1 MARSSALNRNDQ
13 KQLHHYRLINT
24 SIHTVMKKTLSINV
38 SGIIFHI
45 EEDGYETLR
54 KYLDSINRYFSSF
67 DDSSE
72 IIADIENRIAEI
84 FLSKLNEGKQVITA
98 EDVAQ
103 LMVVMGNVN
112 DFKAADDTDSHRDEF
127 SAEPKKKGAR
137 SQSTQS
143 TEHRKLV
150 RNKSNKV
157 LGGVCSGFGH
167 YFDIDPVWPRL
178 IFALLTLGYGGG
190 LVIYIILWI
199 VLPVAEIEEESTA
212 KKMYRDPESKV
223 LGGVAGGIAAFFGWD
238 VVLVRVLFVIMSFFG
253 GFGIV
258 LYIILWISIPEAKTI
273 TERMEM
279 QGEPV
284 TLSNIE
290 SSIKKNLNEKDD
302 DESAFAKIILLPF
315 RAIAAILS
323 FLAKILGPALKGL
336 VDILRVTIGICISLV
351 GLLLVLSILLAFG
364 LLFGVVSSSSLPS
377 WWDGLS
383 LPIDAIKST
392 FSVWVFVAAFLVA
405 LIPAIFIQLLGS
417 SIISKRVVFRPM
429 VGWALFVLFFVSVL
443 VLAVTVPQIIFS
455 FREEGD
461 YKVEKTFDLDR
472 KTAVLKIK
480 ETGLDDYRVTDLT
493 IKGYDGKQ
501 VKLIER
507 FISQGTSHKNAIENA
522 KMITYNVQQAD
533 SVFTFDSNIT
543 FSKDAK
549 FRAQRLEM
557 DLYIPYNTLFVI
569 NEEMWRLIDNNYRD
583 YDGYRDSNFDKTWK
597 MTEHGFECVNCTQP
611 TEEKAL
617 ALNDQYGLKDFDE
630 LDITGIFDLVIR
642 QSDVYSVEL
651 KGSESEKKR
660 FRVDQSGD
668 RLEIDYRSRN
678 KTFWLNDHDDE
689 TVKILIS
696 MPNLQKLKVKG
707 AGKIRIEGF
716 HEESMDISL
725 LGAMTCD
732 ANLYARN
739 LQLDLSGPMVFEL
752 DGDGDF
758 LEADVNK
765 VAQLKA
771 SGYEVRHAIVNA
783 RELGRARVNARETVE
798 IETDFTG
805 SVKYQG
811 HPEVIKKD

>member
-1 MARSSALNRNDQ
+1 
-13 KQLHHYRLINT
+13 
-24 SIHTVMKKTLSINV
+24 MKKTLSINV

-54 KYLDSINRYFSSF
+54 KYLDSINRYFSTF

-84 FLSKLNEGKQVITA
+84 FLSKLNEGKQVITG

-103 LMVVMGNVN
+103 LITIMGNVN
-112 DFKAADDTDSHRDEF
+112 DFKAAEENEF
-127 SAEPKKKGAR
+127 STTDKSQKEKA
-137 SQSTQS
+137 QSTAS
-143 TEHRKLV
+143 RPIESKKLV
-150 RNKSNKV
+150 RDKNRKI
-157 LGGVCSGFGH
+157 LGGVCAGLAH
-167 YFDIDPVWPRL
+167 YFGIDTVWPRL
-178 IFALLTLGYGGG
+178 IFALLSLGYGGG
-190 LVIYIILWI
+190 ILIYIILWI
-199 VLPVAEIEEESTA
+199 VLPVEHIEEESNV
-212 KKMYRDPESKV
+212 KKMFRNPESKV
-223 LGGVAGGIAAFFGWD
+223 LGGVAGGIAAFFGSD
-238 VVLVRVLFVIMSFFG
+238 VILIRILFVVLGFFG
-253 GFGIV
+253 GLGII

-273 TERMEM
+273 TEKMEM

-290 SSIKKNLNEKDD
+290 SSVKKSMNEKGEE
-302 DESAFAKIILLPF
+302 ESTLTKIILFPF
-315 RAIAAILS
+315 RAIGEILN
-323 FLAKILGPALKGL
+323 FIARILGPVLKVLVDVLRVMIGILILLIGL
-336 VDILRVTIGICISLV
+336 V
-351 GLLLVLSILLAFG
+351 LVLSTLFSFG
-364 LLFGVVSSSSLPS
+364 LLFGIISSSSLPAG
-377 WWDGLS
+377 WNIDGLS

-392 FSVWVFVAAFLVA
+392 FPIWTFIAAFVVA
-405 LIPAIFIQLLGS
+405 LVPALFIQLLGS
-417 SIISKRVVFRPM
+417 SIIAKRIVFRPL
-429 VGWALFVLFFVSVL
+429 VGWSLFVLFFASVL
-443 VLAVTVPQIIFS
+443 VLAISLPRIIFS
-455 FREEGD
+455 FKEEGD
-461 YKVEKTFDLDR
+461 YKVEKTFDLNG
-472 KTAVLKIK
+472 KTAVLKIN

-501 VKLIER
+501 IKLTER

-522 KMITYNVQQAD
+522 QMVTYNVQQAD
-533 SVFTFDSNIT
+533 SVLTFDSNIA
-543 FSKDAK
+543 FNKDAK

-569 NEEMWRLIDNNYRD
+569 NEEVWRLIDNSYHD

-611 TEEKAL
+611 TESKAL
-617 ALNDQYGLKDFDE
+617 ELHDQFGMKDFDE
-630 LDITGIFDLVIR
+630 LNITGIFNLTIR
-642 QSDVYSVEL
+642 QSDVYSVEMQ
-651 KGSESEKKR
+651 GSESEKKR

-668 RLEIDYRSRN
+668 QLEIDYRTRN
-678 KTFWLNDHDDE
+678 KTFWMNSHDDE
-689 TVKILIS
+689 TVKIFIS
-696 MPNLQKLKVKG
+696 MPALRKLKVKG
-707 AGKIRIEGF
+707 AGKIKIEGF
-716 HEESMDISL
+716 HEESMDVSL

-732 ANLYARN
+732 ANIYVQN

-758 LEADVNK
+758 LEAEVNK

-783 RELGRARVNARETVE
+783 REMGRARVNARETVE